1 MLAVVKSA
9 TLTGIEGVPVDVEVH
24 VSNGLPGFAI
34 VGLPDAACRES
45 RDRVRAALMST
56 ELDFPH
62 KRVTVNLAPSG
73 VRKSGSSLD
82 LAIAIALLV
91 ASGQLDA
98 EAVGSRSFI
107 GELGLDGSIRSVPG
121 VLPLVACL
129 GYGEVV
135 VAGPAA
141 RDASL
146 APDATVRSASSLS
159 ELIAAMTLV
168 APWPD
173 PPDPVSVFDGVPAP
187 DMADVRGQHLGRLG
201 VEVAAAGGH
210 HLLMLGPPGS
220 GKTMLAGRLA
230 GLLPDLDAQAALEVS
245 LIHSAAGLSLP
256 AGKLITRPP
265 VRAPHHGM
273 SAVALVG
280 GGSQRLR
287 PGEVSMAHRG
297 VLFLDEL
304 GEYSPHVLEM
314 LREPL
319 EEGWVRVSRASG
331 MATFPARFL
340 LVGSM
345 NPCPCGEA
353 GRPGACRCSD
363 QERLRYARRLSG
375 PLLDRFD
382 IRILVDRPTPEAVLG
397 AAAAESTA
405 EVAERVL
412 RARERAKERG
422 FVRNADIVDSLLD
435 ELAPLTDDAV
445 ALLRD
450 GLGCG
455 RISARGVQRVR
466 RVALTLSDLGGRSG
480 PLDAE
485 RISAALALRSEP
497 SRLLAAVGQ

>member
-1 MLAVVKSA
+1 LLHLASA
-9 TLTGIEGVPVDVEVH
+9 
-24 VSNGLPGFAI
+24 S
-34 VGLPDAACRES
+34 
-45 RDRVRAALMST
+45 
-56 ELDFPH
+56 
-62 KRVTVNLAPSG
+62 
-73 VRKSGSSLD
+73 
-82 LAIAIALLV
+82 AIAIALLV
-91 ASGQLDA
+91 ASDQLDA
-98 EAVGSRSFI
+98 DDVGSRSFI

-129 GYGEVV
+129 GHSEVV
-135 VAGPAA
+135 VAGSAA

-146 APDATVRSASSLS
+146 APDATVRCASSIS
-159 ELIAAMTLV
+159 ELIAAMTNV
-168 APWPD
+168 GSWPD
-173 PPDPVSVFDGVPAP
+173 PPDPVTLFDGLAAP

-230 GLLPDLDAQAALEVS
+230 GLLPDLDDQAALEVS
-245 LIHSAAGLSLP
+245 LIHSAAGLTLP

-405 EVAERVL
+405 EVGERVM
-412 RARERAKERG
+412 RARECAKSRG
-422 FVRNADIVDSLLD
+422 VTRNADIADGQLD

-445 ALLRD
+445 SLLREA
-450 GLGCG
+450 LGSC

-466 RVALTLSDLGGRSG
+466 RVALTLSDLGGHGG
-480 PLDAE
+480 PLNPE